1 MSKTTGEFKFL
12 TFLRDVAID
21 MVIVFLLVTLIQ
33 RFVFAPFRVNG
44 PSMCD
49 TFNVYNDECYNGDG
63 EYIIT
68 SKLSGITRGDV
79 VVFQAPEGEK
89 GEYFIK
95 RVIGLPGDSIKLS
108 GGFVY
113 IKDENEEY
121 ILLDEP
127 YLNDDNYG
135 QTFPHKQSEQ
145 LFEVP
150 DGKYLAFGD
159 NRLRSSDSRRC
170 FSQVGC
176 SSENS
181 PYLDSELIQ
190 GEVKLVI
197 FPLSHLRLIREIE
210 YSI

>member
-12 TFLRDVAID
+12 KFLRDVAID
-21 MVIVFLLVTLIQ
+21 MVIVFVLVTLIQ
-33 RFVFAPFRVNG
+33 QFVFAPFRVNG

-49 TFNVYNDECYNGDG
+49 TFNSYNGECYNGDG

-68 SKLSGITRGDV
+68 TKISKLERGDV
-79 VVFQAPEGEK
+79 IVFQAPEGEK

-95 RVIGLPGDSIKLS
+95 RIIGLPGDTVRVSNGYVYLKNEI
-108 GGFVY
+108 GEFVML
-113 IKDENEEY
+113 EET
-121 ILLDEP
+121 

-145 LFEVP
+145 IFEVP
-150 DGKYLAFGD
+150 EGKYLAFGD
-159 NRLRSSDSRRC
+159 NRKRSSDSRRC

-181 PYLDSELIQ
+181 PYLDNDFIQ
-190 GEVKLVI
+190 GEVKMVI
-197 FPLSHLRLIREIE
+197 FPLTHFRFIKEVE